1 MSEGPLSVMQ
11 LRSGGVRQSRR
22 TNFTARRLLF
32 GREIG
37 WGGAGVPIPGTASAC
52 PASNHVVNTWQGS
65 TACVLFWPQPRTFKC
80 NQSEAVNSLFA
91 HTLCLSDFTTALQST
106 SFFVPIAEEHW

>member
-52 PASNHVVNTWQGS
+52 PASNHVVNTW
-65 TACVLFWPQPRTFKC
+65 AR
-80 NQSEAVNSLFA
+80 E
-91 HTLCLSDFTTALQST
+91 HCLRAILAPAQNFQ
-106 SFFVPIAEEHW
+106 V